1 MDSLKVLIV
10 DDSAV
15 QREYLQQLCRD
26 AGMTQFFVA
35 ENGEVALPILAQQP
49 IDLLICDLEM
59 PDLDGIELL
68 HQIAQMHSA
77 VRVIIVSGR
86 ELNLIS
92 SVELMAKSDGLNV
105 VGSMQKP
112 VNATLFH
119 DLIAHLSQQAEKKSV
134 AKTRV
139 ELPPLDFDELREA
152 ILQHRFI
159 LHYQPKVDRHSG
171 ALAGVEALVRLQHP
185 SRGLVYPGDF
195 IAVCERYQLID
206 ALSYEVLLQAIA
218 QLEQWKKQGFSST
231 ISVNLSATSFENNSF
246 MVQVNKLLAQS
257 PILPTDLIFE
267 VTETAV
273 IHNMGQALAFLS
285 RLRLS
290 GFGLSIDDYGTGYSS
305 VKQLSQIPFTELKI
319 DRSLVDGIANR
330 PHLQVIFESTVLMCN
345 KLGIHVVAE
354 GVENSADWQYLSR
367 FQGLIVQGYYIAKP
381 MNSADLICWV
391 LEGCQPIGSA
401 QRAG

>member
-15 QREYLQQLCRD
+15 QREYLLQLCRD
-26 AGMTQFFVA
+26 AGMTQFYVA
-35 ENGEVALPILAQQP
+35 ENGEIALPILAQQQ
-49 IDLLICDLEM
+49 IDLMICDLEM

-77 VRVIIVSGR
+77 VKVIIVSGR

-112 VNATLFH
+112 VNATLFG
-119 DLIAHLSQQAEKKSV
+119 DLVAQLSQQAVQKSV

-139 ELPPLDFDELREA
+139 ELPPLEFNELREA

-159 LHYQPKVDRHSG
+159 LHYQPKVDRSTG
-171 ALAGVEALVRLQHP
+171 NLAGVEALVRLQHP
-185 SRGLVYPGDF
+185 TRGLVYPGDF
-195 IAVCERYQLID
+195 IAICERYQLID

-246 MVQVNKLLAQS
+246 MLQVNKLLAQS

-319 DRSLVDGIANR
+319 DRSLVDGIASR
-330 PHLQVIFESTVLMCN
+330 PHLQVIFESTVSMCS

-354 GVENSADWQYLSR
+354 GVENAADWQYLTR
-367 FQGLIVQGYYIAKP
+367 FNGLIVQGYYVAKP

-391 LEGCQPIGSA
+391 LEGCQPIGLA
-401 QRAG
+401 QRAS